1 MNARNEPPKQTDMSR
16 DAKITRLPPLIRE
29 QLNRRLQNGET
40 GRQIVG
46 WLNALP
52 EVMELLAAKFG
63 GVPIS
68 EANLVS
74 WKLGGYRIWEGRQ
87 ETLEAVAQ
95 FGADA
100 AELTEAAGGNLADQV
115 ALCLTARIAVALRQP
130 TAGEID
136 AAGQLRRLRQLCSDL
151 VALRRGDQN
160 AQRLRIEREKL
171 DRQMKTFET
180 EEAAR
185 QKQSAKAN
193 IDLKTYHA
201 SKETH
206 DLINEAL
213 RRL

>member
-1 MNARNEPPKQTDMSR
+1 MTR
-16 DAKITRLPPLIRE
+16 DAKITRLPTFIRE
-29 QLNRRLQNGET
+29 QLNRRLQNSET
-40 GRQIVG
+40 GREITG

-52 EVMELLAAKFG
+52 EVMELLAAEFG

-130 TAGEID
+130 AAGEID